1 MPIETSAAGL
11 AGFLAA
17 HAPLVARLHA
27 AAEAARWGVTQEEF
41 TAALYRSAAHRF
53 AGQPPHSDALD
64 EYLGA
69 YWPVPEGRLNREARV
84 ASILDRLRAALETP
98 GEPFMRL
105 SDARETEVPGA

>member
-1 MPIETSAAGL
+1 
-11 AGFLAA
+11 
-17 HAPLVARLHA
+17 VRLEH
-27 AAEAARWGVTQEEF
+27 EAAVRGLLLPEGIDGGIVYED
-41 TAALYRSAAHRF
+41 
-53 AGQPPHSDALD
+53 PHLRLSEVLAVVDSLIPVKQVVVVERETLAVVLD

-84 ASILDRLRAALETP
+84 ASILNRLRAALETP